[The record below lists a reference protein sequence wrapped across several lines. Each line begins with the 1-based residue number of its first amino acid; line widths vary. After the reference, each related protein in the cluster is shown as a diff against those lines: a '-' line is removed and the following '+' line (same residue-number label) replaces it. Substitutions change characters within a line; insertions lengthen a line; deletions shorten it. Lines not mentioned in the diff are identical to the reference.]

1 MDPAAPV
8 QAFEVERLHLRA
20 LALAFMGVLLRR
32 GSDVKR
38 SFIEL
43 ADDGVFGTVF
53 LNFSLVGDVAT
64 ILISPNSCVKERL
77 TQLLLISFDF
87 FKLFVMTFRA

>member
-1 MDPAAPV
+1 M
-8 QAFEVERLHLRA
+8 ERLHLRD

-43 ADDGVFGTVF
+43 ADEGVFGMVF
-53 LNFSLVGDVAT
+53 LNFSLVGDVAAS
-64 ILISPNSCVKERL
+64 LISPNSCVKERL